1 MRRNNKVNPKLS
13 KIIARQKYAER
24 KIDTWWKWS
33 FNVRG
38 KVLYKDLVKVQEKY
52 GVKIYG

>member
-52 GVKIYG
+52 LSLIHI

>member
-1 MRRNNKVNPKLS
+1 MRRNS
-13 KIIARQKYAER
+13 KANTQREKEIARRKYAER
-24 KIDTWWKWS
+24 QIDTWWKWS